1 MLEGALIITG
11 PTASGK
17 SALALALAQHV
28 DIEII
33 SADSAQVY
41 RGMNIGTAKP
51 SAGVLADVPH
61 HLIDIR
67 NPVEPYSVA
76 DFRQDLLT
84 LVPDVRERDRLP
96 VIVGGTMLYLKAL
109 KNGLA
114 DLPAADQAVREEIS
128 VQAASHGWSSV
139 HRELQGID
147 PDAARRIQPTDTQR
161 LQRALEVYRL
171 TGSTLTELHRR
182 STTPCP
188 FPLTEIGILP
198 DDRKKLHQVIE
209 DRFLDMLDKGFVDEV
224 AALKSKPENHKG
236 LPALRAVG
244 YRQIWSYLE
253 GRTDYDSMV
262 QEGIV
267 ATRQLAKRQYTW
279 LRSWEGLMTQKSAD
293 LAEVLK
299 IVSRGSISD

>member
-1 MLEGALIITG
+1 MLEGALVITG

-67 NPVEPYSVA
+67 DPVEPYSAA

-84 LVPDVRERDRLP
+84 LVPDIQERDRLP

-128 VQAASHGWSSV
+128 VQAASLGWSSV

-147 PDAARRIQPTDTQR
+147 PDAAQRIQPTDTQR

-209 DRFLDMLDKGFVDEV
+209 DRFLDMLVKGFVEEV

-244 YRQIWSYLE
+244 YRQIWKYLE

-279 LRSWEGLMTQKSAD
+279 LRSWEGLMMQKSPD

-299 IVSRGSISD
+299 IVRRGSIFR